1 MNHHV
6 VKFLDLTLDLKNET
20 FSPFRKPNNDP
31 LYIDNRSNHP
41 PSIINHIPSSIN
53 KRISSLSSD
62 QTSFYSAAPF
72 YEDALKRSN
81 YDVPLQYSASDN
93 SSSLPSTNR
102 RRRRN
107 IIWFNP
113 PFSETVRTNVGRNFL
128 QLIDKHFPST
138 NPLHKVFNRNTVKV
152 SYSCMENV
160 KTIISR
166 HNHRLL
172 KRNPTQKPL
181 QCNCQKPDECPLD
194 GKCKVHNIVCEDMVT
209 TTDDENTKE
218 YIGMTANTFKE
229 RYANHKTSFN
239 LYNHSSDTKL
249 SKYVWSLKRSR
260 RNYNIKWSILKRA
273 AAYTPGGKRCG
284 LCLEEKLCIL
294 KAKGNKSLN
303 TRSGFCAKCCHKE
316 KFSASKFKLMTQ
328 DKPPRQRPTVEVGES
343 NIH

>member
-1 MNHHV
+1 
-6 VKFLDLTLDLKNET
+6 
-20 FSPFRKPNNDP
+20 
-31 LYIDNRSNHP
+31 
-41 PSIINHIPSSIN
+41 
-53 KRISSLSSD
+53 
-62 QTSFYSAAPF
+62 
-72 YEDALKRSN
+72 
-81 YDVPLQYSASDN
+81 
-93 SSSLPSTNR
+93 
-102 RRRRN
+102 
-107 IIWFNP
+107 
-113 PFSETVRTNVGRNFL
+113 
-128 QLIDKHFPST
+128 
-138 NPLHKVFNRNTVKV
+138 
-152 SYSCMENV
+152 MENV

-181 QCNCQKPDECPLD
+181 KRNCQKPDECPLD
-194 GKCKVHNIVCEDMVT
+194 GKCKVHNIVYKAMVT

-229 RYANHKTSFN
+229 RYANHKTSSN

-260 RNYNIKWSILKRA
+260 KNYNIKWSILKRA
-273 AAYTPGGKRCG
+273 AAYTTGGKRCG

-316 KFSASKFKLMTQ
+316 KFSASKFKPMTQ